1 MTKMSVENV
10 EFLGFRS
17 KTWRSFVA
25 ARFKKIIKKSCQARR
40 KVSMCMWLVL
50 FIVLALSSVA
60 NGTLDYNIF
69 HDPSREW
76 DSSLQ
81 TITVE
86 GYCFPE
92 HCGRNVAKFNDLT
105 VTLQLFDGTTELN
118 DAPTVRISLFSF
130 EIFLQTFFKK

>member
-1 MTKMSVENV
+1 M
-10 EFLGFRS
+10 
-17 KTWRSFVA
+17 WSFWVSDQ
-25 ARFKKIIKKSCQARR
+25 KHGDLLSQHSSKKSSQARR
-40 KVSMCMWLVL
+40 KVSMRMWLVL
-50 FIVLALSSVA
+50 FIVLTLSSVA
-60 NGTLDYNIF
+60 NGTLNYNILN
-69 HDPSREW
+69 DPSRVW

-86 GYCFPE
+86 GYCFPD

-130 EIFLQTFFKK
+130 EITLKTDTELDHGADNQTI

>member
-1 MTKMSVENV
+1 M
-10 EFLGFRS
+10 R
-17 KTWRSFVA
+17 
-25 ARFKKIIKKSCQARR
+25 
-40 KVSMCMWLVL
+40 MWLVL
-50 FIVLALSSVA
+50 FIVLTLSSVA
-60 NGTLDYNIF
+60 NGTLDYNILKF
-69 HDPSREW
+69 PSREW

-105 VTLQLFDGTTELN
+105 VTLQLFDGTAELN

-130 EIFLQTFFKK
+130 EIFLQISHFSKNDRISHTRLTISTRKFRVHVERRMFWFQPTILM